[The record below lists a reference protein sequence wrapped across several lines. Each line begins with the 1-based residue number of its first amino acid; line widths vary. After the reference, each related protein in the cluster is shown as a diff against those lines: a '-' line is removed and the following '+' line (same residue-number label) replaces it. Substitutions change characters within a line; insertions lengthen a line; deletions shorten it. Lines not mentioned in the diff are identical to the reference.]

1 MKFCVLFSIVFF
13 SLFTFAQDHAFKW
26 AKQIS
31 GLDIVHPQSIAI
43 DGSGNVYSTGQF
55 YGTVD
60 FDSGAGVFNLTSAG
74 GSDIYIQKLDA
85 NGNLIW
91 AKQMGGAASVGDRGQ
106 SIAIDGSG
114 NVYSTG
120 FWSGTADFDPGAGV
134 FNLTSA
140 GGGDIYIQ
148 KLDANG
154 NFIWAKRIAPKT
166 SSVQSVA
173 KSIAI
178 DGSGNVFCT
187 DYFAGTNDFDPGPG
201 VFNLTSVN
209 SGAHAYIVQLDANGN
224 FIWAKQMGDTLNNG
238 GVTPTSIA
246 VDDSANVYSTVL
258 FSRTVDFDP
267 GPGQFILDDLGADG
281 GYVQKL
287 SLCTPS
293 TGTDVQTACDTY
305 DWIDGNTYTATNNS
319 AQWTLTNVAGCDSVV
334 TLNLTI
340 NTVDATATQSG
351 DINIEANTSGATYQW
366 LDCNDNYSEIN
377 GETNQQFTATANG
390 DYAVE
395 VTMNGCADTSNC
407 YTVTTIGI
415 IENSF
420 GNQLVVYPNPTIGNC
435 TIDLGETY
443 NSVSVTI
450 SDVKGKLIQSNTFK
464 DSQLLDLNLSEPN
477 GVYLLKI
484 ESDSNKAIIRIL
496 KR

>member
-1 MKFCVLFSIVFF
+1 MKCCVLVSLVFF
-13 SLFTFAQDHAFKW
+13 SLFTFAQQPTFEW
-26 AKQIS
+26 AKQMGGTS
-31 GLDIVHPQSIAI
+31 DDYGRSIAI
-43 DGSGNVYSTGQF
+43 DASGNVYSTGSFQ
-55 YGTVD
+55 GT
-60 FDSGAGVFNLTSAG
+60 T
-74 GSDIYIQKLDA
+74 
-85 NGNLIW
+85 
-91 AKQMGGAASVGDRGQ
+91 
-106 SIAIDGSG
+106 
-114 NVYSTG
+114 
-120 FWSGTADFDPGAGV
+120 DFDPGAGV

-140 GGGDIYIQ
+140 GVEDIYIQ

-154 NFIWAKRIAPKT
+154 NFIWAKQMGG
-166 SSVQSVA
+166 SGGDFGL
-173 KSIAI
+173 SIDI
-178 DGSGNVFCT
+178 DGSGNV
-187 DYFAGTNDFDPGPG
+187 
-201 VFNLTSVN
+201 
-209 SGAHAYIVQLDANGN
+209 
-224 FIWAKQMGDTLNNG
+224 
-238 GVTPTSIA
+238 
-246 VDDSANVYSTVL
+246 YSTGK
-258 FSRTVDFDP
+258 FEGTVDFDP
-267 GPGQFILDDLGADG
+267 GAGVFNFTSAGSSDI
-281 GYVQKL
+281 YTQKL
-287 SLCTPS
+287 GQCTPI

-319 AQWTLTNVAGCDSVV
+319 AQWTLTNAAGCDSVV

-340 NTVDATATQSG
+340 NTVDATANQSG

-420 GNQLVVYPNPTIGNC
+420 DSQLVVYPNPTIGNF
-435 TIDLGETY
+435 TIDLGATY

-484 ESDSNKAIIRIL
+484 ESESNKAIIRIL
-496 KR
+496 KK